1 MKRLISIASGLVLCG
16 CASSVAVYTSKEK
29 IPAKCH
35 PDIGVMEPLTFAPDL
50 ANAPRSNLENK
61 VLQECLKSTARLDGD
76 ALLST
81 GFETK
86 VNADGS
92 IWIKCTGVAYK
103 CDRW

>member
-1 MKRLISIASGLVLCG
+1 MKRPICIASGLVLSG
-16 CASSVAVYTSKEK
+16 CASSIAVYTSKEQM
-29 IPAKCH
+29 PANCR
-35 PDIGVMEPLTFAPDL
+35 PAIVVTQALTFSPKM
-50 ANAPRSNLENK
+50 ANTPRSNLENK
-61 VLQECLKSTARLDGD
+61 VLQECLKSSARLDGD

-92 IWIKCTGVAYK
+92 IWIKCTGVVYE